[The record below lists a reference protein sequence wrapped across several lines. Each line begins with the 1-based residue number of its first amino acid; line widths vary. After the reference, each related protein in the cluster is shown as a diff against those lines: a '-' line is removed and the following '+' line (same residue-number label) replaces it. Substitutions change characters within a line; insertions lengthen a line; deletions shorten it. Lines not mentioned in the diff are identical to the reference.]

1 MQTAGHRYRRIR
13 INGYI
18 AKKKGLSMGKVKKK
32 HPLVDAKRP
41 NLLEDIFPYS
51 LPPRIRLEGPVIEY
65 IDGEPVEF
73 DFGAVKDRPIVI
85 SDTTFRD
92 GQQARP
98 PYTIEQ
104 THRILP

>member
-1 MQTAGHRYRRIR
+1 
-13 INGYI
+13 
-18 AKKKGLSMGKVKKK
+18 MGKVKKK

-51 LPPRIRLEGPVIEY
+51 MPPRIRLEGSAIEQ

-73 DFGAVKDRPIVI
+73 DFGAVKDRPILI
-85 SDTTFRD
+85 TDTTFRD

-104 THRILP
+104 MVRIYDLMAKLTHPRFALRRPANG

>member
-1 MQTAGHRYRRIR
+1 
-13 INGYI
+13 
-18 AKKKGLSMGKVKKK
+18 MGKVKKK
-32 HPLVDAKRP
+32 HRLVDAKRP
-41 NLLEDIFPYS
+41 NLLNDIFPYS
-51 LPPRIRLEGPVIEY
+51 LPPRISLEGPAIEY

-73 DFGAVKDRPIVI
+73 DFGAVKDRPIYI

-104 THRILP
+104 MVKIYDLMSKLSGPNGVIRR